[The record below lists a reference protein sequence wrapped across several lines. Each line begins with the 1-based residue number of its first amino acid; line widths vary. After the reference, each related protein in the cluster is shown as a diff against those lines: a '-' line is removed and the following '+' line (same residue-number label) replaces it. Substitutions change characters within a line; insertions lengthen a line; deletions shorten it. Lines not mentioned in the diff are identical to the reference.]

1 MVEQSEHT
9 QHLLSSL
16 SYMGMDHGSW
26 FPKVFT
32 MIASEITT
40 TSIIIMERFE
50 IIARITKMWDRDAK

>member
-1 MVEQSEHT
+1 
-9 QHLLSSL
+9 
-16 SYMGMDHGSW
+16 MGMDHGSW